1 MYFLGGLIY
10 LSDMIIKNL
19 TTTEIINLCKED
31 KDFNRVVN
39 DVLKNDDLDV
49 IFFNKNRY
57 KE

>member
-19 TTTEIINLCKED
+19 TPTEIINLCKED